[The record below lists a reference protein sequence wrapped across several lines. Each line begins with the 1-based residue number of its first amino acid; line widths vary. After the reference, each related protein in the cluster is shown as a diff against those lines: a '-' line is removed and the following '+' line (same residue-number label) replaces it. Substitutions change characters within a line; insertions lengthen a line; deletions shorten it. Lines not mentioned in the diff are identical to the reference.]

1 MKPIETVDKCTTC
14 STCVAYCPVTKATR
28 AFKGPKL
35 TGPSSERFRLYDET
49 GGGEISEIEALD
61 YCSNCK
67 NCDIACPSGV
77 KISTLNMLARAE
89 YCKRHKPPLRDWV
102 LSHGRMLGRLA
113 RRFPGW
119 LVNVGS
125 TNALTKAAGCST
137 SSAWTPA
144 RPCPCS
150 CLGASRNGWATTT
163 RC

>member
-1 MKPIETVDKCTTC
+1 MYNLLDLRGLLPRHQGD
-14 STCVAYCPVTKATR
+14 AGL
-28 AFKGPKL
+28 KGPKL

-102 LSHGRMLGRLA
+102 LSHGRMLGRA
-113 RRFPGW
+113 GPPFSRAGW
-119 LVNVGS
+119 S
-125 TNALTKAAGCST
+125 M
-137 SSAWTPA
+137 SAP
-144 RPCPCS
+144 P
-150 CLGASRNGWATTT
+150 T
-163 RC
+163 R